1 MALTAYGQ
9 GQQIQRLIITI
20 SSCCS
25 AWSVSNMQGTETTEE
40 QSTPRNA
47 YCPHSYDAFIRF
59 NVPLADS
66 MCTDMY
72 PYLYYTRMAGAI
84 LIFL

>member
-1 MALTAYGQ
+1 
-9 GQQIQRLIITI
+9 
-20 SSCCS
+20 
-25 AWSVSNMQGTETTEE
+25 MQGTATTEE

-72 PYLYYTRMAGAI
+72 PYLI
-84 LIFL
+84 LHTNGRGYSHFSLIYF